1 MTTTFT
7 PVNVIGQKL
16 GAGDERA
23 LHRDLFAGELLTKFH
38 DLNVTKGH
46 YINKVLKGG
55 KSYKFPVF
63 GSSTG
68 AYVHSM
74 GERIVPKTQKRSELT
89 ISLDKRLYDA
99 IFLDELDEIMADVDA
114 RSIYVAQMAANLAKQ
129 QDSNILR
136 MMVKAAESA
145 GLIPGDTPGGSVL
158 VDAGYRT
165 NAAAL
170 AKGIFDAATELK
182 TKNMSLDSVVAFIT
196 PAQEAMLV
204 LAKETINRDWGGE
217 GSYAAGSIS
226 RIGGI
231 RLVTTNHL
239 PSENLSTD
247 ATIAAAGLD
256 PQSIFATYRGDYS
269 KVAAIVCSNTAV
281 ATVTAVDMDVRF
293 IEQKDSYGELIAA
306 SYAYGSGVYRPEGAV
321 VLKVA

>member
-1 MTTTFT
+1 MTTIS

-16 GAGDERA
+16 GTGDERA

-68 AYVHSM
+68 AYVHSL
-74 GERIVPKTQKRSELT
+74 GESVTPKTQKRSEIT

-114 RSIYVAQMAANLAKQ
+114 RAIYVQQMAENLAAQ
-129 QDSNILR
+129 HDANILR
-136 MMVKAAESA
+136 MMVKAGESA
-145 GLIPGDTPGGSVL
+145 GLIPGDMPGGSVL

-182 TKNMSLDSVVAFIT
+182 TKNVSLDSVVAFIT
-196 PAQEAMLV
+196 PAQEAMLIQ
-204 LAKETINRDWGGE
+204 AKEAINKDWGGE
-217 GSYAAGSIS
+217 GSYANGSIA

-239 PSENLSTD
+239 PAQDLSTD
-247 ATIAAAGLD
+247 AKIVAAGLD
-256 PQSIFATYRGDYS
+256 PQSIFPTYRGDYS
-269 KVAAIVCSNTAV
+269 KVAAIVCSNNAV

-293 IEQKDSYGELIAA
+293 IEKKDHFGELVVA